1 MAQMVESTTEMRREI
16 AHRVGHWDPEKSV
29 VLTAEYQIPP
39 GCESPFVAALESLA
53 AATRSARGLQH
64 FNWHTP
70 VGPKH
75 PGRAARFHTY
85 EEWTTPADFLNQW
98 NSDHLQRF
106 QRIAGSLSTGST
118 LELAAGAGGV
128 ETAPVGPVMV
138 LRTGQA
144 DSWDAKGELR
154 KKSDRSGDDGY
165 WELGA
170 TFPAAPRFRD
180 NNDNGTVTDTKTD
193 LVWLKNANVF
203 GEVPWMTALQNA
215 AHLAAGAPG
224 LNDGSKRGDWRLP
237 NVNEMQSILDLNNT
251 FGPALPIDAPF
262 INLEATNYWTSSSV
276 ALAPALGWFV
286 ALAVG
291 PPVFDLKMNRMRMW
305 PVRGR
310 TSRVAQTGQKQCF
323 GPFGQPLPCGGT
335 GQDGEL
341 RSGAPWP
348 AVRFLDNEDG
358 TVTDQL
364 TGLLWLQNA
373 DAFGRMP
380 WQAALDACSG
390 LASGDKGLDDD
401 SKSGDWRLPNLNEL
415 RSLIDYSEKA
425 PALPKPHPFS
435 NVRSSL
441 YWSSTTVASAP
452 GFARFVF
459 VGVGPS
465 VWDSKSVR
473 MTVWPVRNGR

>member
-1 MAQMVESTTEMRREI
+1 VVQMVESTADMRREI
-16 AHRVGHWDPEKSV
+16 AQRLERWDPKRSV
-29 VLTAEYQIPP
+29 VLTGEYHIPDA
-39 GCESPFVAALESLA
+39 CESRFVAALEALA
-53 AATRSARGLQH
+53 AATRSARGLEH

-70 VGPKH
+70 IGTKH
-75 PGRAARFHTY
+75 PGRMTVFHTY
-85 EEWTTPADFLNQW
+85 EEWTTAADFLNQW
-98 NSDHLQRF
+98 NSDHLSRF
-106 QRIAGSLSTGST
+106 QRAAGSLSVRST
-118 LELAAGAGGV
+118 LELAAGGGA
-128 ETAPVGPVMV
+128 EPAAVGPVIV
-138 LRTGQA
+138 LRTGQT
-144 DSWDAKGELR
+144 DSWDEKGELR
-154 KKSDRSGDDGY
+154 KKDDRAGDDGY
-165 WELGA
+165 WEQGA
-170 TFPAAPRFRD
+170 TSAAPRFRD
-180 NNDNGTVTDTKTD
+180 NNDNGTITDTKTD
-193 LVWLKNANVF
+193 LVWLRNANLF
-203 GEVPWMTALQNA
+203 GEVPWATALDNA

-237 NVNEMQSILDLNNT
+237 NVNEMQSLLDLNNT
-251 FGPALPIDAPF
+251 FGPALPTDAPF

-310 TSRVAQTGQKQCF
+310 TSRVAQTGQQQCF
-323 GPFGQPLPCGGT
+323 GPFGQPQPCRGT

-341 RSGAPWP
+341 RSGASWP
-348 AVRFLDNEDG
+348 AVRFTDNDDG
-358 TVTDQL
+358 TVTDHL
-364 TGLLWLQNA
+364 TGLVWLQNA
-373 DAFGRMP
+373 DAFGRLP
-380 WQAALDACSG
+380 WQAALDACDA
-390 LASGDKGLDDD
+390 LASGDKDLDDD
-401 SKSGDWRLPNLNEL
+401 SKAGDWRLPNLNEL

-452 GFARFVF
+452 RFARFVF

-473 MTVWPVRNGR
+473 MTVWPVRNAR